1 MTTTTKKTISY
12 VVFIAADIAALIVTV
27 AAVQLTFYAPSIEL
41 STELLAGIWGI
52 LVPLSAG
59 LLTAALI
66 VAISLL
72 AAPVLACAWLV
83 NELTSRSR
91 NRRHAVIPAPF
102 LPYRV
107 HISSVGPLN
116 PSGRVARGGFVGTT
130 SQPAGKVKTA
140 VGSGIAGFKP
150 KVSEE

>member
-83 NELTSRSR
+83 NELTSRSSR
-91 NRRHAVIPAPF
+91 SHTVHAAYIPHS
-102 LPYRV
+102 L
-107 HISSVGPLN
+107 HSLGTMK
-116 PSGRVARGGFVGTT
+116 PSGNAYW
-130 SQPAGKVKTA
+130 A
-140 VGSGIAGFKP
+140 GSGIADPEGNS
-150 KVSEE
+150 VSLE